1 MFSGI
6 IEKLGEVK
14 KVDTGEAPKLE
25 IATPGWLD
33 DVKMGDSIAV
43 NGVCLTVTELEEDSF
58 AADVMPE
65 TLRRTDLGDL
75 RGGDPVNLEKALRVG
90 DRLGGH
96 FVSGHVDCAGRITS
110 SRAEKNA
117 IILGFE
123 IDPVLMEFI
132 APKGS
137 VAIDGISLT
146 VVDVREAG
154 FTVSLIPHTLDV
166 TTLGTKTIGSR
177 VNIEVDMLARYIR
190 RQP

>member
-123 IDPVLMEFI
+123 IDPALMEFI